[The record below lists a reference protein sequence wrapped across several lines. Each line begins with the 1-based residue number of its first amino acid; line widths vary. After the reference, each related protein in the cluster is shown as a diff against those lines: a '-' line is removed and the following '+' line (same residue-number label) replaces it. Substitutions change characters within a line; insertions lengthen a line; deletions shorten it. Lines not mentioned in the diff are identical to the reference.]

1 MMYKNETQ
9 MFELTFE
16 CILMYSLIHTYYI
29 LGTEIWGKW
38 FEISKTLYCNSNSL
52 IISISLCLIY
62 NYSKYTVI
70 KLLNLFTAAF
80 LKNVEI
86 TNPCTGVIDTTE
98 SDPMVS
104 RR

>member
-16 CILMYSLIHTYYI
+16 MHFGVLIITYLLY

-86 TNPCTGVIDTTE
+86 TNPCTLH
-98 SDPMVS
+98 
-104 RR
+104 RCH